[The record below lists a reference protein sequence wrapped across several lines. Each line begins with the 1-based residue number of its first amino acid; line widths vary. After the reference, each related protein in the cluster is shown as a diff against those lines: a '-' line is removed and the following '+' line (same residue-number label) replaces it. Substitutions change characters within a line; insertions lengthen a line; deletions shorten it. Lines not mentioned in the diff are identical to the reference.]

1 MTTYKSI
8 LIYGKNKIINTF
20 LKETKEFYHVSHW
33 EGINSV
39 VLFIK
44 FSDVIS
50 FINETQKVGLSL
62 KLTI

>member
-8 LIYGKNKIINTF
+8 LIFGKNKIINTF
-20 LKETKEFYHVSHW
+20 LKETKKFYHISHW
-33 EGINSV
+33 EDENSV

-44 FSDVIS
+44 FSDVVS
-50 FINETQKVGLSL
+50 FINEVQKVGLNL